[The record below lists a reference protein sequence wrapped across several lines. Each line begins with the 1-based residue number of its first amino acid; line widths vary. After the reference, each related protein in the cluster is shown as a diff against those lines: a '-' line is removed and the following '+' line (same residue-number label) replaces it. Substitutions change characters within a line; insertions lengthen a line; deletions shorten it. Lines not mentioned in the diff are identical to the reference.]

1 MTSFLETV
9 FHLEKEEILRSK
21 FRNTIYDG
29 RTISEYFG
37 EKPLQNG
44 KEPPTFGRLLERFV
58 FSKLPAFTYEDFIKY
73 RRVYE
78 KYPHLYLRYRDDPVY
93 LVNIRDLC
101 AHFDKYADQPETP
114 VGFCRPSFFSRYHTV
129 CFVNNETGEEH
140 AERYPMEK
148 NGKRSQTADRI
159 FLHLFYSNGMYAEIL
174 KSVEWADYESLK
186 AELKEEKRTERQKAV
201 VERILTEDA
210 DLLKRLGQ

>member
-58 FSKLPAFTYEDFIKY
+58 FPKIPTFTYEDFIKH

-78 KYPHLYLRYRDDPVY
+78 KYPHLYLRYRDNY

-129 CFVNNETGEEH
+129 YFVNNETGEER

-148 NGKRSQTADRI
+148 NGKWSQTADRI
-159 FLHLFYSNGMYAEIL
+159 FLHLFSNRPSAEIL
-174 KSVEWADYESLK
+174 KSVEWADYESLE
-186 AELKEEKRTERQKAV
+186 AELKEEKRAERQKKIV
-201 VERILTEDA
+201 DRILTEDA